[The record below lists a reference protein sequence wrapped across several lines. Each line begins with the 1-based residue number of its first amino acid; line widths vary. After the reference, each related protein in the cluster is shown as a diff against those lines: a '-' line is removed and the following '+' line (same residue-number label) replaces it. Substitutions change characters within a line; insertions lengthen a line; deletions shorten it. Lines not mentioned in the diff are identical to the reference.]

1 MQVSEKEDPHL
12 LVSSWLT
19 EIDDMDEEE
28 FLDIAKG
35 LSKELVIAYLQRLK
49 ASLPD
54 DLLEDDRS

>member
-1 MQVSEKEDPHL
+1 MSEKEDPHL

>member
-12 LVSSWLT
+12 LVARWLS
-19 EIDDMDEEE
+19 EIDDMDEAE

-54 DLLEDDRS
+54 DLLEYDRS